1 MTAATVTVS
10 GNVATNVKREEKTDT
25 GEPWCHFR
33 IACNER
39 YFDNRNDRWVDGEPS
54 FYTVVC
60 WHPLLARNALVS
72 LKKGEP
78 IVVHGRMRVRDWR
91 DEKHV
96 QRYSMEIT
104 ASSIGH
110 DLYRGVTAFR
120 RAHRQASIEAESEEV
135 KGKLAA
141 YSLGDDGVDK
151 ATGEI
156 SPRPT
161 AASADASG
169 DGTGASTEDG
179 KPVTEA
185 SASAGTPAWA
195 VPFSDATAAG
205 AAKDEPDPREDDGDS
220 DDFDEDKE
228 LVEAATAG

>member
-10 GNVATNVKREEKTDT
+10 GNVATNVKKEEKTET

-39 YFDNRNDRWVDGEPS
+39 YFDNRSNRWVDGEPS

-60 WHPLLARNALVS
+60 WHPLLARNALAS

-91 DEKHV
+91 DERNV

-110 DLYRGVTAFR
+110 DLYRGISAFR
-120 RAHRQASIEAESEEV
+120 RAHRQASIEAESDEV
-135 KGKLAA
+135 KNAVA
-141 YSLGDDGVDK
+141 VYTAGDDGVDQ
-151 ATGEI
+151 ATGEVP
-156 SPRPT
+156 SMAVDPART
-161 AASADASG
+161 SAADVATEERTHDPANVEAGNGGDWSVSFSDSG
-169 DGTGASTEDG
+169 
-179 KPVTEA
+179 
-185 SASAGTPAWA
+185 SAG
-195 VPFSDATAAG
+195 AG
-205 AAKDEPDPREDDGDS
+205 AAPGPADGDDLSEDD
-220 DDFDEDKE
+220 DDVDGEKE
-228 LVEAATAG
+228 LVGAALEG